1 MILVDT
7 SVWIDFFAGRDLPQV
22 VTLEQFILDNQD
34 LALCGIILTEIL
46 QGIADDTTHRR
57 VRRYLDPLIM
67 LPMPETVFVRAAD
80 IYRKLRKQGITIR
93 KTNDCIIA
101 ATALEHH
108 CQLLHNDKDFAPM
121 VKHFPLKIV
130 KPGLHNRS

>member
-7 SVWIDFFAGRDLPQV
+7 SVWIDFFAGRDLPNV
-22 VTLEQFILDNQD
+22 AKLEQFVLDNED
-34 LALCGIILTEIL
+34 LALSGIILTEIL
-46 QGIADDTTHRR
+46 QGIPDDTTYRR
-57 VRRYLDPLIM
+57 VRRYLSALIM
-67 LPMPETVFVRAAD
+67 LPMPESVFVRAAD

-108 CQLLHNDKDFAPM
+108 CQLLHNDNDFRPIAELCS
-121 VKHFPLKIV
+121 LKVVI
-130 KPGLHNRS
+130 P

>member
-7 SVWIDFFAGRDLPQV
+7 SVWIDFFAGRDLLHV
-22 VTLEQFILDNQD
+22 ANLEQLILNNED

-46 QGIADDTTHRR
+46 QSIADDTTHRR
-57 VRRYLDPLIM
+57 VQRYLTPLIM
-67 LPMPETVFVRAAD
+67 LPMPEAVFIRAAN
-80 IYRKLRKQGITIR
+80 IYRNLRKQGITIR

-108 CQLLHNDKDFAPM
+108 CLLLHNDKEFLPIA
-121 VKHFPLKIV
+121 KHYPLKVVIA
-130 KPGLHNRS
+130 

>member
-7 SVWIDFFAGRDLPQV
+7 SVWIDFFVGRDLPHV
-22 VTLEQFILDNQD
+22 ARLENLILDNED

-46 QGIADDTTHRR
+46 QGIGDDTTHRR
-57 VRRYLDPLIM
+57 VRRYLSPLIM
-67 LPMPETVFVRAAD
+67 LPIPETVFVLAAD

-101 ATALEHH
+101 ATALEYR
-108 CQLLHNDKDFAPM
+108 CQLLHNDKDFVPIA
-121 VKHFPLKIV
+121 KHYPLKVV
-130 KPGLHNRS
+130 KT

>member
-7 SVWIDFFAGRDLPQV
+7 SVWIDFFAGRDLPHV
-22 VTLEQFILDNQD
+22 ARLENLILDNED

-46 QGIADDTTHRR
+46 QGIGDDAMHRR
-57 VRRYLDPLIM
+57 VRRYLSPLIM

-108 CQLLHNDKDFAPM
+108 CTLLHNDKDFAPITEP
-121 VKHFPLKIV
+121 FLLKIL
-130 KPGLHNRS
+130 KP

>member
-7 SVWIDFFAGRDLPQV
+7 SVWIDFFAGRDLPYV
-22 VTLEQFILDNQD
+22 VMLEQFILDNED

-46 QGIADDTTHRR
+46 QGIADDTAHRR
-57 VRRYLDPLIM
+57 VRRYLGPLIM
-67 LPMPETVFVRAAD
+67 LPMPNSVFARAAD

-108 CQLLHNDKDFAPM
+108 CQLLHNDKDFVPIA
-121 VKHFPLKIV
+121 KHYPLKV
-130 KPGLHNRS
+130 AKS

>member
-7 SVWIDFFAGRDLPQV
+7 SVWIDFFAGRDLPHV
-22 VTLEQFILDNQD
+22 ATLEQRILENED

-57 VRRYLDPLIM
+57 VRRYLRPLLM
-67 LPMPETVFVRAAD
+67 LPMPDTVFVRAAD
-80 IYRKLRKQGITIR
+80 IYRKLRKTGITIR
-93 KTNDCIIA
+93 KSNDCIIA

-108 CQLLHNDKDFAPM
+108 GQLLHNDKDFTPIA
-121 VKHFPLKIV
+121 KHFPLKVV
-130 KPGLHNRS
+130 KT

>member
-7 SVWIDFFAGRDLPQV
+7 SVWIDLFAGRNLPHV
-22 VTLEQFILDNQD
+22 DVLEQCILDNED

-57 VRRYLDPLIM
+57 VRRYLVPLIL
-67 LPMPETVFVRAAD
+67 LPMPEAVFVRAAD
-80 IYRKLRKQGITIR
+80 IYRRLRKQGTTIR

-101 ATALEHH
+101 ATVLQHH
-108 CQLLHNDKDFAPM
+108 CRLLHNDKDFAAIARDY
-121 VKHFPLKIV
+121 PLKVV
-130 KPGLHNRS
+130 KTGPL

>member
-1 MILVDT
+1 VILVDT
-7 SVWIDFFAGRDLPQV
+7 SVWIDFFADRNLPHV
-22 VTLEQFILDNQD
+22 DVLEQCILDNED

-57 VRRYLDPLIM
+57 VRRYLSPLIM

-80 IYRKLRKQGITIR
+80 IYRKLRKKGITIR
-93 KTNDCIIA
+93 KSNDCIIA

-108 CQLLHNDKDFAPM
+108 CQLLHNDKDFSPVAE
-121 VKHFPLKIV
+121 HFPLKII
-130 KPGLHNRS
+130 ST